1 MIKTFDNGM
10 IFTATHVLMGTPDIP
25 GLTAKKYLNSV
36 MAVRQALKFNCSA
49 LTEKHKLIVEMI
61 NEIGKE
67 LAEEYYNKGKAE
79 KNDDGYIIKE
89 EYRQEFN
96 EEQQEKLDELSK
108 QEIAIEIVTYS
119 QDKFDLYAEKN
130 DGNLTDAELDILEL
144 FVEEKEEKSE

>member
-49 LTEKHKLIVEMI
+49 LSEKHKLIVEMI

-67 LAEEYYNKGKAE
+67 LAEEYYKEGKAD
-79 KNDDGYIIKE
+79 KNDDEYTIKE
-89 EYRQEFN
+89 EYREEFA
-96 EEQQEKLDELSK
+96 EEQQEKLNELSS
-108 QEIAIEIVTYS
+108 QEIDIEIVTYS
-119 QDKFDLYAEKN
+119 QKDLELYAEKN
-130 DGNLTDAELDILEL
+130 DGNLTEAELDILEL